1 MPDKYKLIAGAAA
14 LIVGQQLVI
23 RSLQLKYAEIA
34 RAAITIDKH
43 NDVLLGQVTYLM
55 SVIEENDIELDEF
68 DLTVLTNN
76 LFTRD

>member
-34 RAAITIDKH
+34 RAAIALDKH
-43 NDVLLGQVTYLM
+43 NDVLLGQVTYLL

>member
-1 MPDKYKLIAGAAA
+1 MPDKYKLIAGVAT
-14 LIVGQQLVI
+14 LVIGQQLVI

-34 RAAITIDKH
+34 RAAIEIDKH
-43 NDVLLGQVTYLM
+43 NDVLLGQVTYLL

>member
-34 RAAITIDKH
+34 RAAIALDKH
-43 NDVLLGQVTYLM
+43 NDVLLGQVTYLL

-68 DLTVLTNN
+68 DMTVLTNN